1 MNKWSNFDSTHP
13 THPIRIWDGLSVID
27 SDQWQKIRKERLR
40 WAAINQRYHL
50 TQDEWQALFNKQHG
64 RCPICGA
71 DQDELN
77 HPLEIDQ
84 DLATGKIRGLLC
96 RKCNS
101 GIALLGED
109 VGRLKS
115 AIRYLERD

>member
-13 THPIRIWDGLSVID
+13 THKTRIWDDLLVID
-27 SDQWQKIRKERLR
+27 AEEYKKWRKERLR
-40 WAAINQRYHL
+40 WAAIKQRYHL
-50 TQDEWQALFNKQHG
+50 TRDEWQAMFDKQHG
-64 RCPICGA
+64 CCPICGTH
-71 DQDELN
+71 QDDLS

-84 DLATGKIRGLLC
+84 NLATGKIRGLLC

-109 VGRLKS
+109 IDRLKA
-115 AIRYLERD
+115 AIRYLERY